1 MNKRRVWATG
11 LSNPG
16 PDSFEIK
23 PSVLMQVLH
32 QEESQSA
39 MFQINAGRGVILL
52 QLTLSVGMLGALQD
66 SSTYLLL

>member
-1 MNKRRVWATG
+1 
-11 LSNPG
+11 
-16 PDSFEIK
+16 
-23 PSVLMQVLH
+23 MQVLH